1 MIPDA
6 APIGSLVEV
15 VGIYL
20 YGNDYYDHY
29 QSIYIGNR
37 LCELRDP
44 ITNDHYG
51 IELKSGRHHVTC
63 LVTEQMPGSYN
74 ASVFI
79 NYDDR
84 TNVKLD
90 RDHLQRGKSMNHST
104 SLKLDHTNRL
114 SMIELFPGTADVT
127 PASLMCA
134 PLTSYFIWYLYTV
147 QIVMSLP
154 LIIISKL
161 ISF

>member
-1 MIPDA
+1 MVYWQVQAVIPDA
-6 APIGSLVEV
+6 APVGSLVEV

-20 YGNDYYDHY
+20 YGNEYYDNY
-29 QSIYIGNR
+29 QSIYIGNQ

-74 ASVFI
+74 ASVLI

-84 TNVKLD
+84 INVKMD
-90 RDHLQRGKSMNHST
+90 SGHLQRGKSMNHST

-114 SMIELFPGTADVT
+114 SMIELFPGTD
-127 PASLMCA
+127 
-134 PLTSYFIWYLYTV
+134 
-147 QIVMSLP
+147 
-154 LIIISKL
+154 IISSTSLHSVHCTL
-161 ISF
+161 ITSHRMCCMLCMNKC